1 MSRYTRF
8 LCLAFMLIV
17 VPAAFGQ
24 FPPGT
29 TRWKN
34 QRGSTLVLNNTG
46 SSALTGTFTTAVGCG
61 QGVARPITGTYNG
74 YAVSFTANFAEC
86 KSITAWNGMLHTA
99 SPMQIQTLWYLST
112 AGAPQWNS
120 IVAGADTFTRQ

>member
-8 LCLAFMLIV
+8 LCLALMLIV

-46 SSALTGTFTTAVGCG
+46 SSTLTGTFTTAVGCG
-61 QGVARPITGTYNG
+61 QGVARPITGTYNT

-86 KSITAWNGMLHTA
+86 RSITAWNGMLYTA
-99 SPMQIQTLWYLST
+99 SPMQIQTLWYLSA